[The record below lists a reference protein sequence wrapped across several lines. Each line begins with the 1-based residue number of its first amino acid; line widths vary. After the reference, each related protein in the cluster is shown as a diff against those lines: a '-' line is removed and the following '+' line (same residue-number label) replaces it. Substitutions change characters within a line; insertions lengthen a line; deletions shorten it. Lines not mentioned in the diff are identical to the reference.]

1 MPVMKLAKLP
11 VLAVAAAAAC
21 WLGVTMIRPS
31 GEARVESPEPSEHP
45 ASVTRSYHLDG
56 KLERT
61 VVYRLSSG
69 GKPLACDIFDADG
82 VRLLKNRFGYSA
94 QPGPDHGKLVE
105 VQVFDARE
113 PRTSAGGKEMPIRRI
128 LHPLGEEGSG
138 GKTEIVDLIS
148 PELVGSILGPA
159 LAGFNPAT
167 GWRTGSSPLSP
178 DQAR

>member
-1 MPVMKLAKLP
+1 MKSAKHPLLAIT
-11 VLAVAAAAAC
+11 AAAVC
-21 WLGVTMIRPS
+21 WLGVTMFRPS
-31 GEARVESPEPSEHP
+31 GEAPVESTEPSEHP

-56 KLERT
+56 KLQRT
-61 VVYRLSSG
+61 VIYRLG
-69 GKPLACDIFDADG
+69 KQGKPLTCDVFDADG

-94 QPGPDHGKLVE
+94 KPGPDHGKLVE
-105 VQVFDARE
+105 VQVYDARE
-113 PRTSAGGKEMPIRRI
+113 MRISAAGKETPIQRI

-138 GKTEIVDLIS
+138 GKTEVLDLIS

-167 GWRTGSSPLSP
+167 GWRSGSTPLTP